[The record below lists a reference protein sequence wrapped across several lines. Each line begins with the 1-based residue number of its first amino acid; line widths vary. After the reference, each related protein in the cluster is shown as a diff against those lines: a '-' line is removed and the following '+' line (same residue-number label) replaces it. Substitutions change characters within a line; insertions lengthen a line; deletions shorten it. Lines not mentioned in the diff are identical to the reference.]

1 MHLASAITQ
10 VPVKLKTRKP
20 TLQGLNEP
28 HKIIGPG
35 ASCRTRN
42 RNRTMCNNKSS
53 VDSTMDRFRTSR
65 IAIPFVKLEAHKPF
79 TYNEKSAP
87 TRELYV
93 GTVSR
98 SYSNLPTAFYQSSRI
113 KLEYFNFFFYLLF
126 RRHRRDRLATREVR
140 TAQKDSISEF

>member
-1 MHLASAITQ
+1 MHLASAIT
-10 VPVKLKTRKP
+10 PVRSKTRKP
-20 TLQGLNEP
+20 TSQGLNEP

-42 RNRTMCNNKSS
+42 RSRTMCNNKSS
-53 VDSTMDRFRTSR
+53 VDSTMDRFWASR
-65 IAIPFVKLEAHKPF
+65 IAIPFVSWKPTSHLF
-79 TYNEKSAP
+79 ITKSAP
-87 TRELYV
+87 ARELYV

-126 RRHRRDRLATREVR
+126 RRHRGDRLATREVR